1 MVVVCPMSEIEK
13 IVTALT
19 DFPVDVL
26 FLPNIEMPKT
36 AYRNIIQSNTTY
48 TRDAVACRR
57 AAFPLPSEFDLV
69 FRLSRGTSVVTA
81 PHPLWLQS

>member
-13 IVTALT
+13 IVTALA

-36 AYRNIIQSNTTY
+36 AYRNIIQSNTI
-48 TRDAVACRR
+48 RVMPLLVAEQH
-57 AAFPLPSEFDLV
+57 FPF
-69 FRLSRGTSVVTA
+69 
-81 PHPLWLQS
+81 HPNSI